1 MKFQQLLEDVKQ
13 YVLDYFHT
21 HHEPALLY
29 HDLDHTK
36 GVVAAATRIANHYQL
51 SDEDFFVV
59 ITSAWFHDIGYFKDR
74 ANHEAAGSALA
85 AEFLKPLKVSATVIE
100 KIDGC
105 IMATKMPQKPTGLL
119 EQIMCDADLFHLGTD
134 DFADKNKQLRKEIEA
149 ARQIDIDKQQWRKK
163 NIELLETHNY
173 FTDYAQ
179 LLLNDKQDR
188 NLRKLKEKQAE
199 VEKDDAV
206 DNKERSAVDKVKK
219 DVKTVDKD
227 VIVHDKTVKTVDKDV
242 ITRDKTVETKAEKQ
256 EEKKKKKEK
265 PEKGIETMF
274 RITSGNNQ
282 RLSDMADNKAH
293 ILITVNSI
301 ILSAIISLVL
311 RKLEENSFLAIP
323 SFILLT
329 VSLLSMI
336 FSILATRPAIPEGTF
351 TAKDIDDKKVNLLFF
366 GNFYK
371 MGLPEY
377 TAGMLKVMD
386 DKAFLYGTLI
396 KDVYSQGVVLGRK
409 YRLLRVAYN
418 IFMFGLIISVVG
430 FIIASIFR
438 DTPLVRP

>member
-1 MKFQQLLEDVKQ
+1 MKYQQLLEDVKQ
-13 YVLDYFHT
+13 YVLNYFDT
-21 HHEPALLY
+21 HHDPELLY
-29 HDLDHTK
+29 HDTAHTK

-59 ITSAWFHDIGYFKDR
+59 VTAAWFHDIGYYTDK
-74 ANHEAAGSALA
+74 ANHEESGAGVAAD
-85 AEFLKPLKVSATVIE
+85 FLKQLEVDHEVIDKV
-100 KIDGC
+100 KGC
-105 IMATKMPQKPTGLL
+105 ILATKIPQKPTGLL
-119 EQIMCDADLFHLGTD
+119 QQIICDADLFHLGTE
-134 DFADKNKQLRKEIEA
+134 DFADKSKLLRKEFNVIKHL
-149 ARQIDIDKQQWRKK
+149 DIDKQQWREK
-163 NIELLETHNY
+163 NIELLQSHTY
-173 FTDYAQ
+173 FTDYVQ
-179 LLLNDKQDR
+179 LLLHDKQEK
-188 NLRKLKEKQAE
+188 NMLKLKKKQQEA
-199 VEKDDAV
+199 A
-206 DNKERSAVDKVKK
+206 A
-219 DVKTVDKD
+219 
-227 VIVHDKTVKTVDKDV
+227 
-242 ITRDKTVETKAEKQ
+242 
-256 EEKKKKKEK
+256 EEKPEKNRGSEQVVVVSPQAVTTDKEEKTDTGDTKKKKEK

-336 FSILATRPAIPEGTF
+336 FSILATRPSIPEGTF
-351 TAKDIDDKKVNLLFF
+351 TTQDIDDKKVNLLFF

-371 MGLPEY
+371 MGLEEY

-386 DKAFLYGTLI
+386 DRGFLYGTLI

-409 YRLLRVAYN
+409 YRYLRVAYN
-418 IFMFGLIISVVG
+418 IFMFGLIIAVVAY
-430 FIIASIFR
+430 ILASIFHN
-438 DTPLVRP
+438 DAPLGK

>member
-1 MKFQQLLEDVKQ
+1 MKYQQLLEDVKH
-13 YVLDYFHT
+13 YVLNYFDT
-21 HHEPALLY
+21 HHDPELLY
-29 HDLDHTK
+29 HDTDHTK

-59 ITSAWFHDIGYFKDR
+59 VTAAWFHDIGYYTDK
-74 ANHEAAGSALA
+74 ANHEESGASVAAD
-85 AEFLKPLKVSATVIE
+85 FLKQLKVDH
-100 KIDGC
+100 KIVDKVEGC
-105 IMATKMPQKPTGLL
+105 ILATKIPQKPTGLL
-119 EQIMCDADLFHLGTD
+119 QQIICDADLFHLGTD
-134 DFADKNKQLRKEIEA
+134 DFADKSKLLRKEFNVIKHL
-149 ARQIDIDKQQWRKK
+149 DIDKRQWREK
-163 NIELLETHNY
+163 NIELLQSHTY

-179 LLLNDKQDR
+179 LLLHDKQEK
-188 NLRKLKEKQAE
+188 NMLKLKKKRQETAAEDKPEKAGWSEQAVVVSQE
-199 VEKDDAV
+199 AV
-206 DNKERSAVDKVKK
+206 TADKE
-219 DVKTVDKD
+219 
-227 VIVHDKTVKTVDKDV
+227 DKTDTGD
-242 ITRDKTVETKAEKQ
+242 
-256 EEKKKKKEK
+256 KKKKKEK

-336 FSILATRPAIPEGTF
+336 FSILATRPSIPEGTF
-351 TAKDIDDKKVNLLFF
+351 TTQDIDDKKVNLLFF

-371 MGLPEY
+371 MGLEEY

-386 DKAFLYGTLI
+386 DKGFLYGTLI

-409 YRLLRVAYN
+409 YRYLRVAYN
-418 IFMFGLIISVVG
+418 IFMFGLIVAVIAY
-430 FIIASIFR
+430 ILASIFHN
-438 DTPLVRP
+438 DAPLGK

>member
-1 MKFQQLLEDVKQ
+1 MNYQQLLEDVRE
-13 YVLDYFHT
+13 YVLNYFET
-21 HHEPALLY
+21 HHDDDLLY
-29 HDLDHTK
+29 HDKQHTK
-36 GVVAAATRIANHYQL
+36 DVVGSATMIANHYQL

-59 ITSAWFHDIGYFKDR
+59 IAAAWFHDTGYFTDKAKHEEAG
-74 ANHEAAGSALA
+74 ANLVAG
-85 AEFLKPLKVSATVIE
+85 FLKSKGVSDEVINKTKE
-100 KIDGC
+100 C
-105 IMATKMPQKPTGLL
+105 IMATRMPQQPEGLL
-119 EQIMCDADLFHLGTD
+119 QEIMCDSDLYHLGTD
-134 DFADKNKQLRKEIEA
+134 DFTEKSKKLRKEIEKA
-149 ARQIDIDKQQWRKK
+149 KHIDIDKPLWRQK
-163 NIELLETHNY
+163 NIELLESHKY
-173 FTDYAQ
+173 FTDYAR
-179 LLLNDKQDR
+179 LLLAEKQEK
-188 NLRKLKEKQAE
+188 NLHKLKEKQDETITEVSPAPKPEEAVKAE
-199 VEKDDAV
+199 EKKEEKVEK
-206 DNKERSAVDKVKK
+206 
-219 DVKTVDKD
+219 
-227 VIVHDKTVKTVDKDV
+227 
-242 ITRDKTVETKAEKQ
+242 

-336 FSILATRPAIPEGTF
+336 FSILATRPSIPSGIF
-351 TAKDIDDKKVNLLFF
+351 TQKDIDDKKVNLLFF

-371 MGLPEY
+371 MGLKEY
-377 TAGMLKVMD
+377 TDGMLKVMD
-386 DKAFLYGTLI
+386 DRAFLYGTLI

-418 IFMFGLIISVVG
+418 IFMFGLIIAVAAFIVSSV
-430 FIIASIFR
+430 FHDNA
-438 DTPLVRP
+438 PLKH